1 MLKDYINNH
10 PLKSILILAMFLRII
25 AVFLSGGFMMFDD
38 HFLLVEIPHAWTVDY
53 DYDFW
58 LPHPNSPSGK
68 EGPAGFSLF
77 YPGFQYLYF
86 EICSFLNITNPQII
100 MWINRLLHAIFSLFT
115 IYYAYKI
122 AEKLGNKKT
131 AFTVGL
137 LLSTLAI
144 FPNMSVR
151 TLVEM
156 VGIPFV
162 MCGIYFQIK
171 ALDSNKRN
179 QYIFWGAFILGI
191 SFSVRFQNALFLAG
205 VGLYYLLKKE
215 WKNATLFALG
225 GFSSML
231 LFQLPDVFI
240 FGEWFAELK
249 AYVDYNNTHKYDF
262 LQGGAFKYIGVILV
276 ACGVP
281 ISIAMLFGFFRYP
294 KKYLILFLP
303 GFLFLAFHSY
313 FPNKQER
320 FILPAVPLI
329 LTNGILAWNYFES
342 KSKFWLKN
350 LKLHKGLWIFF
361 WVTNT
366 LLLALMTTH
375 YTKRAR
381 VKAAEYVYNTQEQVD
396 FILIEES
403 DRKVATRIPL
413 FYMGQYPKYVNIVKA
428 SKKAPSESGK
438 LLQAQGQEFF
448 RMKTKPFYTGDKI
461 EVGIPNYVFIV
472 GEKNIDLRLEALKK
486 TYPNLQ
492 LVYTAEPS
500 FMDSIFQKNKRNN
513 NRPIY
518 VYKNIK

>member
-1 MLKDYINNH
+1 MLKDYIHNH
-10 PLKSILILAMFLRII
+10 PLKSILILALLIRLV

-58 LPHPNSPSGK
+58 LPAENHPKGT

-77 YPGFQYLYF
+77 YPGFQYIFF
-86 EICSFLNITNPQII
+86 EICSVLNINDPQIM
-100 MWINRLLHAIFSLFT
+100 MWINRLFHALFSLVT

-122 AEKLGNKKT
+122 ADKLGNKKS
-131 AFTVGL
+131 AFTVGVL
-137 LLSTLAI
+137 LATLAI

-162 MCGIYFQIK
+162 MAGIYFQIK
-171 ALDSNKRN
+171 AIDSKKKNN
-179 QYIFWGAFILGI
+179 YIFWGAFILGI

-205 VGLYYLLKKE
+205 VGLYYLINTQ
-215 WKNATLFALG
+215 WKNATIFALG
-225 GFSSML
+225 GFLSMI

-262 LQGGAFKYIGVILV
+262 LQGGLFKYIGVIVV

-281 ISIAMLFGFFRYP
+281 ISLALLFGFFRYP
-294 KKYLILFLP
+294 KKYLMIFLP
-303 GFLFLAFHSY
+303 GFIFLAFHSY

-329 LTNGILAWNYFES
+329 LTNGIIAWNYFES
-342 KSKFWLKN
+342 QSKFWIKNIKLK
-350 LKLHKGLWIFF
+350 KGLWGFF

-366 LLLALMTTH
+366 FLLVLMTTH
-375 YTKRAR
+375 YTKQAR
-381 VKAAEYVYNTQEQVD
+381 VKAAEYIYETQDHVD
-396 FILIEES
+396 LILIEES
-403 DRKVATRIPL
+403 DRKVATRLPL
-413 FYMGQYPKYVNIVKA
+413 FYMGQYPKYVNIVKENKEI
-428 SKKAPSESGK
+428 SSPSGK
-438 LLQAQGQEFF
+438 LLQAQGQRYF
-448 RMKTKPFYTGDKI
+448 RMKTIPYIPGDKI
-461 EVGIPNYVFIV
+461 KKGNPDYVFIV
-472 GEKNIDLRLEALKK
+472 GDKNLEARLNDLKIS
-486 TYPNLQ
+486 YPNLTW
-492 LVYTAEPS
+492 VYTAKPS

-513 NRPIY
+513 NRPIFI
-518 VYKNIK
+518 YKN

>member
-1 MLKDYINNH
+1 MIKSFINKY
-10 PLKSILILAMFLRII
+10 PLPSILILAFMIRLI
-25 AVFLSGGFMMFDD
+25 AVCFSGGFMMFDD

-58 LPHPNSPSGK
+58 LPHPNSPTG
-68 EGPAGFSLF
+68 GPAGFSLF
-77 YPGFQYLYF
+77 YPGLQYAFF
-86 EICSFLNITNPQII
+86 EICSALNINHPQTI
-100 MWINRLLHAIFSLFT
+100 MWINRLFHALFSLVT

-122 AEKLGNKKT
+122 AEKLGSKKS
-131 AFTVGL
+131 AFTVGI

-162 MCGIYFQIK
+162 MCGVYLQVK
-171 ALDSNKRN
+171 ALDSTKKNAL
-179 QYIFWGAFILGI
+179 IFWGAFILGI

-205 VGLYYLLKKE
+205 IGLYYLIRKQ
-215 WKNATLFALG
+215 WKHAAIFALG
-225 GFSSML
+225 GFLSMI
-231 LFQLPDVFI
+231 LFQLSDVII

-249 AYVDYNNTHKYDF
+249 AYVDYNNKHKYDF
-262 LQGGAFKYIGVILV
+262 LQGGVFKYIGVILV
-276 ACGVP
+276 ACGIP

-303 GFLFLAFHSY
+303 AFIFLAFHSY

-329 LTNGILAWNYFES
+329 LTTGIIAWYHFES
-342 KSKFWLKN
+342 VSKFWTKN
-350 LKLHKGLWIFF
+350 LKLKKGLWGFF

-366 LLLALMTTH
+366 FLLALMTTH

-381 VKAAEYVYNTQEQVD
+381 VKAAEYIYETQEKVD

-403 DRKVATRIPL
+403 DRKVATRLPL
-413 FYMGQYPKYVNIVKA
+413 FYMGQYPKYVNIVKENKEI
-428 SKKAPSESGK
+428 SSPSGK
-438 LLQAQGQEFF
+438 LLQAQGQRFF
-448 RMKTKPFYTGDKI
+448 RMKTIPFYPGDQVKK
-461 EVGIPNYVFIV
+461 GKPQYVFIV
-472 GEKNIDLRLEALKK
+472 GEENLDHRLSELKK
-486 TYPNLQ
+486 SYPDLKW
-492 LVYTAEPS
+492 VHTAQPS
-500 FMDSIFQKNKRNN
+500 FMDAIFQKNKRNN

-518 VYKNIK
+518 IYKN

>member
-10 PLKSILILAMFLRII
+10 PLKSILILALLIRLV

-58 LPHPNSPSGK
+58 LPHPDSPEGK

-77 YPGFQYLYF
+77 YPGFQYIFF
-86 EICSFLNITNPQII
+86 EVCSALNISHPQII
-100 MWINRLLHAIFSLFT
+100 MWINRLLHALFSLVT
-115 IYYAYKI
+115 IYYSYKI

-131 AFTVGL
+131 AFTVGIL
-137 LLSTLAI
+137 LATLAI

-162 MCGIYFQIK
+162 MYGIYLQVK
-171 ALDSNKRN
+171 AIDSAKRDKL
-179 QYIFWGAFILGI
+179 IFWGAFILGI

-205 VGLYYLLKKE
+205 VGLYYLLKQE
-215 WKNATLFALG
+215 WKSAILFAIG
-225 GFSSML
+225 GFSSMI
-231 LFQLPDVFI
+231 LFQLPDVII

-262 LQGGAFKYIGVILV
+262 LQGGVFKYVGVILV
-276 ACGVP
+276 ACGIP
-281 ISIAMLFGFFRYP
+281 ISLAVLFGFFRYP
-294 KKYLILFLP
+294 KKYLLLFLP
-303 GFLFLAFHSY
+303 GFIFLAFHSY

-329 LTNGILAWNYFES
+329 LTNGIIAWNYFES
-342 KSKFWLKN
+342 KSKFWMKN
-350 LKLHKGLWIFF
+350 LKLKKGLWIFF
-361 WVTNT
+361 WVTNVFM
-366 LLLALMTTH
+366 LGLMTTH

-381 VKAAEYVYNTQEQVD
+381 VKAAEYVYHTQEDVNL
-396 FILIEES
+396 ILIEES

-413 FYMGQYPKYVNIVKA
+413 FYMGQYPKYINIVKHN
-428 SKKAPSESGK
+428 KEHQSETGK
-438 LLQAQGQEFF
+438 LIQAQRQRFF
-448 RMKTKPFYTGDKI
+448 KIPTRPYYSGDKVYK
-461 EVGIPNYVFIV
+461 EEPDYVFIV
-472 GEKNIDLRLEALKK
+472 GEENLENRLSELKK
-486 TYPNLQ
+486 SYPSLTW
-492 LVYTAEPS
+492 VYTAEPS

-518 VYKNIK
+518 VYKRT